1 MSSESPDDPDE
12 SRSTAR
18 RTGES
23 LYRTLL
29 DTLLTGIAITIP
41 LIITLYVLRIGL
53 DFVYSALQ
61 PVIGVLE
68 WAGVIDMFRRVELI
82 SLLID
87 LGLYSFLI
95 GFLTEII
102 TVVLLLA
109 VILVLGTIGRNR
121 YGERV
126 ISYVDLAIAS
136 IPGVGTVYKSFRRMG
151 DVMLNDNAENFQEV
165 KLVQCLEENVYVL
178 GFKTS
183 AAPRTIETTTEHEE
197 MVAMFLP
204 LAPNP
209 VTGGF
214 LTYIPEEDVYD
225 IDMTIEEGVRS
236 ILTSGIATGESA
248 SELSE
253 VTMGDLG
260 KIADVDNLQD
270 ALAPDQRRRAGRDG
284 TADGNPDAGDD
295 GDGSAP

>member
-12 SRSTAR
+12 LRSTAR

-102 TVVLLLA
+102 TILLLLA

-236 ILTSGIATGESA
+236 ILTSGIATGENA

-260 KIADVDNLQD
+260 KIADVENLQD
-270 ALAPDQRRRAGRDG
+270 ALGPDQRRRDGRDG

-295 GDGSAP
+295 GDGSRP